1 LKTSHPFAVIL
12 MAGSAALMAPGCAA
26 ARARPVSSP
35 TAVSLAPRLLLTK
48 FVAYGDSITAGFVQV
63 CPGATSALSARVPA
77 SGACLSP
84 ERTAPAPPAYP
95 RKLQTLLAER
105 YPMQSISVVN
115 EGVADEEVHAGAE
128 NLSRVLTTDAP
139 EVLLLQEGVNTLNTG
154 QTAAIPVIVD
164 TLRAM
169 IREARSRGIMVFVG
183 TLLPQRTGGCRA
195 YDLLDE
201 TDDVIAA
208 NVQIRTM
215 VGDEGA
221 VLVDLYE
228 AFAGHT
234 AILLGE
240 DGLHPSAA
248 GYQEMA
254 EAFFA
259 AIVRRLE
266 Q

>member
-1 LKTSHPFAVIL
+1 
-12 MAGSAALMAPGCAA
+12 
-26 ARARPVSSP
+26 
-35 TAVSLAPRLLLTK
+35 
-48 FVAYGDSITAGFVQV
+48 
-63 CPGATSALSARVPA
+63 
-77 SGACLSP
+77 
-84 ERTAPAPPAYP
+84 
-95 RKLQTLLAER
+95 
-105 YPMQSISVVN
+105 MQSISVVN